1 MIVTE
6 VPVLKLKSVL
16 GYERVEKISR
26 DSNEERRTVDMTD
39 FELLSLV
46 IAILTLIVA
55 STALLLKLLTYLDN
69 RYKK

>member
-1 MIVTE
+1 
-6 VPVLKLKSVL
+6 
-16 GYERVEKISR
+16 
-26 DSNEERRTVDMTD
+26 MTD